1 MERTLFIIKPDAVR
15 RNHVGSILH
24 KVEHHGLRIR
34 GMKMLALTSEQAGR
48 FYHVHKGK
56 GFYDNLVE
64 YMSSGPCVV
73 VALEGEDAISR
84 LRGICGATDPAEAA
98 DGTIRASFGINVTMN
113 SVHASDSP
121 ASATDELNF
130 FFPDLA

>member
-1 MERTLFIIKPDAVR
+1 MERTLFIVKPDAVR
-15 RNHVGSILH
+15 RNHVGRILH
-24 KVEHHGLRIR
+24 EAERSGLRLR
-34 GMKMLALTSEQAGR
+34 GLKMITLTPEQAGR

-56 GFYDNLVE
+56 VFYDKLVD
-64 YMSSGPCVV
+64 YMSSGACVV
-73 VALEGEDAISR
+73 VALEGENAISR

-98 DGTIRASFGINVTMN
+98 EGTIRASFGINVTMN

-121 ASATDELNF
+121 ASAKDELHF